1 MLPGNAGEHFAH
13 AAFSDDTGFVFERPP
28 ATMALPIASMATMV
42 TLRTYRIPF
51 SSPDVDQIRV
61 IVVRQSH

>member
-42 TLRTYRIPF
+42 TLRTCRIPF
-51 SSPDVDQIRV
+51 RCGANSDDCSETIALAV
-61 IVVRQSH
+61 